1 MQSTYR
7 CMHDFAIVYRGP
19 ILEMNIEYAMDMV
32 NLLRITILHN
42 LNNLFSVNKGTGDKK
57 FLVAF

>member
-1 MQSTYR
+1 
-7 CMHDFAIVYRGP
+7 MHDFAIVYRAP